1 MKFQAILSLDA
12 ALAAVQNDGYALR
25 YVKDQT
31 AEIALAAVQADGEAL
46 RYVKDQTEAVALAA
60 VQNDGYALQYVLC
73 KDLFLKIAAQLSIK
87 VEI

>member
-12 ALAAVQNDGYALR
+12 ALAAVQDDGY
-25 YVKDQT
+25 
-31 AEIALAAVQADGEAL
+31 AL

-60 VQNDGYALQYVLC
+60 VSRNGDALQYVLC

>member
-12 ALAAVQNDGYALR
+12 ALAAVQ
-25 YVKDQT
+25 
-31 AEIALAAVQADGEAL
+31 ADGDAL
-46 RYVKDQTEAVALAA
+46 QYVKDQTEAVALAA
-60 VQNDGYALQYVLC
+60 VQDDRDALRYVLC

>member
-12 ALAAVQNDGYALR
+12 ALAAVSRNGYALQ

-31 AEIALAAVQADGEAL
+31 AEI
-46 RYVKDQTEAVALAA
+46 ALAA

-73 KDLFLKIAAQLSIK
+73 KDLFLKIAVELSIK